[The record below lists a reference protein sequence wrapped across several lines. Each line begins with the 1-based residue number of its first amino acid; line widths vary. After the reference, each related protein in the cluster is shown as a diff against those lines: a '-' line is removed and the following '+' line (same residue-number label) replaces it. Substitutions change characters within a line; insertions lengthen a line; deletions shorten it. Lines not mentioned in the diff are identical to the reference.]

1 MITRLN
7 DARARLRAVLDDACG
22 HLRSALAPA
31 MLALAMLGVW
41 GMTAA
46 NLAIADPAPG
56 AISRT
61 EQTEVRLISSRA
73 RVGDGALQLGL
84 QFRMK
89 PGWKIYW
96 RSPGAAG
103 FPPRLDWAGSRN
115 LIAGEMSWPAPR
127 RFAVLGFDTL
137 GYLDE
142 VVFPVAARAGDAKR
156 AVALRLAVDYLTCD
170 EICIPYRA
178 ELALDL
184 PAGAG
189 GATEHAAVI
198 ERARAR
204 VPGAVGEPR
213 LESATVLGPAG
224 RQVLEVIFSGPLS
237 APDVFVEGPEWAGFG
252 APRVARAGDF
262 STLRLAVETV
272 AGEAR
277 GLAGTELALTLVDGD
292 RAGEWRVQASAGPDP
307 ETGWRTLAAVIGLA
321 LLGGL
326 ILNLM
331 PCVLPVLSL
340 KLMGVAAARDSSRPA
355 VRRRFLATTAGILA
369 SFAVLAGAV
378 VALKSAGHAVGW
390 GLQFQSPVFL
400 GLMALVLVLF
410 ACNLWGA
417 FEIRLPG
424 RVADAAL
431 AAGGGDNLWAHVL
444 TGALATLLA
453 TPCSAPFL
461 GTAVGFA
468 LARGPSEIAAIFAAL
483 GVGLA
488 APYLMVA
495 GFPGLARAL
504 PRPGRWMG
512 VMRIAL
518 GVALAATA
526 LWLLWVFAG
535 QRGLHSALA
544 LGGAL
549 AAMAA
554 ALSWL
559 RARAWRWV
567 AIAIVAVLAA
577 SGGWGSPRVAVED
590 GSSAVRW
597 REFAPGDIPKLV
609 AQGQVVFVDVTADW
623 CLTCKVNERTVIAR
637 PEIAAAL
644 GAPGTLAMRADWT
657 NPDPRI
663 TAFLGRFG
671 RAGIPFNVVFGP
683 GAPTGLT
690 LPELLSG
697 RAIEAAL
704 AKAARAP

>member
-1 MITRLN
+1 MITRF
-7 DARARLRAVLDDACG
+7 
-22 HLRSALAPA
+22 HTAPA
-31 MLALAMLGVW
+31 LLALAMLGVL
-41 GMTAA
+41 GMAKA
-46 NLAIADPAPG
+46 NLAKADPAPG
-56 AISRT
+56 AVSLT
-61 EQTEVRLISSRA
+61 EQTEVRLISARA
-73 RVGDGALQLGL
+73 RVDDGELQLGL

-89 PGWKIYW
+89 SGWKIYW

-103 FPPRLDWAGSRN
+103 FPPRLDWAGSQN
-115 LIAGEMSWPAPR
+115 LMAGEMSWPAPR

-142 VVFPVAARAGDAKR
+142 VVFPIAARAGDATR
-156 AVALRLAVDYLTCD
+156 EVALRLAVDYLTCD

-178 ELALDL
+178 ELALNL

-189 GATEHAAVI
+189 GVTEHAAAI
-198 ERARAR
+198 ERARGR
-204 VPGAVGEPR
+204 VPGAIAEPR
-213 LESATVLGPAG
+213 LESATVFGPAG
-224 RQVLEVIFSGPLS
+224 RQVLEVIYSGPLS
-237 APDVFVEGPEWAGFG
+237 ASDLFVEGPEWAAFG

-262 STLRLAVETV
+262 TTLRLSVETV

-277 GLAGTELALTLVDGD
+277 GLAGTELTLTLVDGD
-292 RAGEWRVQASAGPDP
+292 RAGEWRAEVAPGPDP

-355 VRRRFLATTAGILA
+355 VRRRFLATAAGILA
-369 SFAVLAGAV
+369 SFAALAGAV
-378 VALKSAGHAVGW
+378 IALKAAGHAVGW

-410 ACNLWGA
+410 ACNLWGG

-431 AAGGGDNLWAHVL
+431 NASGGDNVWAHFF

-468 LARGPSEIAAIFAAL
+468 LARGPGEIVAIFAAL

-488 APYLMVA
+488 APYLVVA
-495 GFPGLARAL
+495 GFPGTARVL

-512 VMRIAL
+512 VMRVAL
-518 GVALAATA
+518 GLALAVTA
-526 LWLLWVFAG
+526 LWLLWILAG

-554 ALSWL
+554 TLSWL
-559 RARAWRWV
+559 RATAWRWA
-567 AIAIVAVLAA
+567 AIAGVAVLAA
-577 SGGWGSPRVAVED
+577 SGGWGSPRAVFEG

-597 REFAPGDIPKLV
+597 QEFAPGDIPRLV
-609 AQGQVVFVDVTADW
+609 AQGQIVFLDVTADW

-663 TAFLGRFG
+663 AAFLGRFG
-671 RAGIPFNVVFGP
+671 RAGIPFNAVFGP
-683 GAPTGLT
+683 GAPAGLI

-697 RAIEAAL
+697 QAIEAAL
-704 AKAARAP
+704 AKAARPP